1 MNEDTFKG
9 EWTELKGNIRQQWG
23 KLTDDDLQQIQGDRE
38 ILLGKLQKI
47 YGRSREEAEKDY
59 ERWLEGQRAKI

>member
-1 MNEDTFKG
+1 MNKDTLKG
-9 EWTELKGNIRQQWG
+9 EWKELKGKVRQQWG

-38 ILLGKLQKI
+38 ILLGKLQKV

-59 ERWLEGQRAKI
+59 EHWLEGQRAKI